1 VRARIQAWQV
11 VTVLAFAGAIAS
23 IVIPSVVIPWLWPSL
38 ATQVGRPN
46 PVDLVASLP
55 AANATVV
62 YIDVDALRRS
72 GILNLLAGSKAAEEA
87 DYQQFVNET
96 QFDYARDLNAV
107 AAAFKDGQVYFAL
120 YGRFHWKSL
129 NEYVAH
135 QGGSCHDNFCV
146 LAGSQPK
153 RRISFYPLE
162 SNVMAM
168 AVAPDDFA
176 AYQIKRQAGQLPI
189 PPPNQP
195 LWALVPAAALKN
207 ADALPDGAKPYLA
220 ALQNTDQILFS
231 VGPSADHLQL
241 DVHVTCKDA
250 AAASALLG
258 NLEGATKA
266 LRQWTGQSHQSA
278 NPADL
283 TSLLVAG
290 AFRRDDRH
298 VYGQWPI
305 PKAFVDAIAGGS
317 F

>member
-1 VRARIQAWQV
+1 M

-23 IVIPSVVIPWLWPSL
+23 IIIPLLWPSL
-38 ATQVGRPN
+38 ATRVGPS

-72 GILNLLAGSKAAEEA
+72 GILNMLAGSKAAEEP
-87 DYQQFVNET
+87 DYQQFVDET
-96 QFDYARDLNAV
+96 RFDYARDLDAV

-120 YGRFHWKSL
+120 RGRFHWNDL
-129 NEYVAH
+129 TAYAAH
-135 QGGSCHDNFCV
+135 QGGSCHENYCV
-146 LAGSQPK
+146 LAGSQPN
-153 RRISFYPLE
+153 RRISFYPLAP
-162 SNVMAM
+162 NVMAM

-176 AYQIKRQAGQLPI
+176 AYQIKRQARQLPI
-189 PPPNQP
+189 PSPNQP
-195 LWALVPAAALKN
+195 LWALVPADALKN
-207 ADALPDGAKPYLA
+207 SSALPDDAKPYLA

-231 VGPSADHLQL
+231 VGPSVDHLQL

-250 AAASALLG
+250 AAASALVG
-258 NLEGATKA
+258 NLEGATKT
-266 LRQWTGQSHQSA
+266 LRQWIGQSHQPA
-278 NPADL
+278 NPGDL

-290 AFRRDDRH
+290 AFRRDDRQ

-305 PKAFVDAIAGGS
+305 PKAFVGAIAGGS